1 MQRSKPKHLS
11 FHISKIKLK
20 LIVVICVIVFI
31 FVWLD
36 YQLRPIIS
44 TMAASQCRIA
54 ATLAINQAV
63 ERELIENQQL
73 YDKLYQIRY
82 APDGTISAV
91 WADVAAVNTA
101 KASLTT
107 AVLNKLRNLEQEKIS
122 IPLGTLLGWQIL
134 AGRGPEI
141 SMRAIPSGF
150 GSTQFFTK
158 LQSEGINQTMI
169 MGYISFHLEI
179 STILPGFSSTQNIE
193 DEVCIAQ
200 TLVVGQVPEVYA
212 QISP

>member
-1 MQRSKPKHLS
+1 MQRNKPKHLS
-11 FHISKIKLK
+11 FHISKIKLR
-20 LIVVICVIVFI
+20 LFAVICVIVFM

-54 ATLAINQAV
+54 ATLAINQV
-63 ERELIENQQL
+63 IEQELIENHQL
-73 YDKLYQIRY
+73 YNKLYQIRY
-82 APDGTISAV
+82 SPDGSINAV

-101 KASLTT
+101 KSSLTA
-107 AVLNKLRNLEQEKIS
+107 AVLERLRNLEQEKIS

-150 GSTQFFTK
+150 GSTQFSTK

-179 STILPGFSSTQNIE
+179 SAILPGFSSTQKIE
-193 DEVCIAQ
+193 DEVCINQ